1 MGKKKYELIESEIN
15 NRLFRVKALCDFGRN
30 AKVPAELKNYDNAE
44 VREYAE
50 KYDNAKVD
58 PNLNDAFE
66 ELRKRYEVN
75 PHLIA
80 AGYTQEEALV
90 NK

>member
-1 MGKKKYELIESEIN
+1 MEKKYDGYGRICKPFSE
-15 NRLFRVKALCDFGRN
+15 VKVFG
-30 AKVPAELKNYDNAE
+30 
-44 VREYAE
+44 
-50 KYDNAKVD
+50 NAKVD